1 MRALK
6 SRTIRILFATACVGS
21 LPVAAHASP
30 NPFGSLSGCHEV
42 SDQTLAHMRGR
53 FVTDGKVAYFGVEMQ
68 TMWNTAGGA
77 RLSSGVD
84 FSIDLSHSTPQVGYS
99 TTTNIVNP
107 NNQTASGPPS
117 GDAPSTL
124 GQGVE
129 QRIQVSSDN
138 NTATNNVTVNVT
150 NQGLVNPPGMG
161 NRHSITSSN
170 GMSAVASVTEGGDLV
185 TEIQVPGEGEVKQV
199 ISGSSLAA
207 GMLQNV
213 LLSGPS
219 NQVQN
224 SLTVT
229 LGVNPSVGH
238 GIVGGA
244 VPLGNVLGTMMGVPR
259 IGG

>member
-6 SRTIRILFATACVGS
+6 SRTIRILFATVCVGS
-21 LPVAAHASP
+21 LPVAAQASL
-30 NPFGSLSGCHEV
+30 NPFSGLRGCHEV

-53 FVTDGKVAYFGVEMQ
+53 FVADGQVAYFGVEMQ
-68 TMWNTAGGA
+68 TVWTTAGGA
-77 RLSSGVD
+77 TLNSGVD
-84 FSIDLSHSTPQVGYS
+84 FSIDLSHSKPQVGYS

-107 NNQTASGPPS
+107 HNQTANGPPS

-150 NQGLVNPPGMG
+150 NQGLVNPLGTG
-161 NRHSITSSN
+161 NRDSITSSN
-170 GMSAVASVTEGGDLV
+170 GMSAVASVTAGGDLV
-185 TEIQVPGEGEVKQV
+185 TEVQVPGEGEVKQV
-199 ISGSSLAA
+199 ISNSNLAG

-229 LGVNPSVGH
+229 LGVNPSAGR
-238 GIVGGA
+238 GVGGP
-244 VPLGNVLGTMMGVPR
+244 VQFGNVLGTMMGVPR